1 MWRAHGEHWT
11 IMKKVDVSL
20 WHMLDIVATCIVLCN
35 ICTTGN
41 GGFNKGWIKEVEFFY
56 ESEPKK
62 KTLSKGQELKSEKA
76 TIVEIR
82 VKIHPKQKM

>member
-1 MWRAHGEHWT
+1 MTHAGYCSY
-11 IMKKVDVSL
+11 MYCV
-20 WHMLDIVATCIVLCN
+20 MQY
-35 ICTTGN
+35 CTTGN

-56 ESEPKK
+56 ESEPRK